1 MSLWFTGQATDGAL
15 AQVHLT
21 AGPEGAH
28 AHLVPV
34 SPGTEC
40 TVNRLTQRVAGPHV
54 GSESQQLS
62 FEPPRERTRD
72 TYW

>member
-1 MSLWFTGQATDGAL
+1 MSLWFTGQVTDGAL

-40 TVNRLTQRVAGPHV
+40 TVNRLTQ
-54 GSESQQLS
+54 
-62 FEPPRERTRD
+62 
-72 TYW
+72 